1 MNNYFKDCKNLQE
14 VKKLYRDLALKL
26 HPDKGGNT
34 AAMQDLNAQY
44 EAVLNNP
51 FFKFRKDSDEAST
64 EEENRKEFI
73 RYRDVI
79 NQIIN
84 LEGLIIEIIGDWV
97 WLSGLTYPYRKQLK
111 EIGFLFAPNKVM
123 WFYRPAEYKSAN
135 RKPLPI
141 EVIRSKYGSDK
152 IETIPDNKVYLN

>member
-1 MNNYFKDCKNLQE
+1 MKNFFKDCKNLQE

-34 AAMQDLNAQY
+34 HDMQELNAAY

-64 EEENRKEFI
+64 EEANRKEFI

-97 WLSGLTYPYRKQLK
+97 WLSGLTYPYRKQLR

-123 WFYRPAEYKSAN
+123 WFYRPAEYKSSN
-135 RKPLPI
+135 RKPL
-141 EVIRSKYGSDK
+141 D
-152 IETIPDNKVYLN
+152 IETIRNKYGTNTIDTEPDKKHYLS

>member
-1 MNNYFKDCKNLQE
+1 MKNYFKDCKNLQE

-34 AAMQDLNAQY
+34 QDMQELNAAY

-51 FFKFRKDSDEAST
+51 FFKFRKDSDEPGT
-64 EEENRKEFI
+64 EEANRKEFI

-111 EIGFLFAPNKVM
+111 EIGFLFASNKVM
-123 WFYRPAEYKSAN
+123 WFYRPAEYKSCN
-135 RKPLPI
+135 RKPLDI
-141 EVIRSKYGSDK
+141 EVIRKKYGSNKIDTEPDDK
-152 IETIPDNKVYLN
+152 HYLG

>member
-1 MNNYFKDCKNLQE
+1 MNNYFKECKDLQE

-26 HPDKGGNT
+26 HPDRGGNT

-51 FFKFRKDSDEAST
+51 FFKFRKDSEETST
-64 EEENRKEFI
+64 EEANRKEFI

-84 LEGLIIEIIGDWV
+84 FEGLIIEIIGDWI
-97 WLSGLTYPYRKQLK
+97 W
-111 EIGFLFAPNKVM
+111 
-123 WFYRPAEYKSAN
+123 
-135 RKPLPI
+135 
-141 EVIRSKYGSDK
+141 
-152 IETIPDNKVYLN
+152 

>member
-1 MNNYFKDCKNLQE
+1 MKNYFRDCKNLQE

-34 AAMQDLNAQY
+34 QDMQELNAAY

-51 FFKFRKDSDEAST
+51 FFKFRKDSDDTST
-64 EEENRKEFI
+64 EEANRKEFI
-73 RYRDVI
+73 RYRDVV

-97 WLSGLTYPYRKQLK
+97 WLSGLTYPYRKQLR

-141 EVIRSKYGSDK
+141 EVIRNKYGSDM
-152 IETIPDNKVYLN
+152 IETIPDIKVYIN

>member
-1 MNNYFKDCKNLQE
+1 MKKYFKDCTTLQE
-14 VKKLYRDLALKL
+14 VKKLYRDLALKM
-26 HPDKGGNT
+26 HPDRGGDT

-44 EAVLNNP
+44 EAILNNP
-51 FFKFRKDSDEAST
+51 FFKFRKNSEEPGT
-64 EEENRKEFI
+64 EEANRKEFI

-79 NQIIN
+79 NQIIKF
-84 LEGLIIEIIGDWV
+84 EGLIIEIIGDWV

-141 EVIRSKYGSDK
+141 EVIRSKYGSDT
-152 IETIPDNKVYLN
+152 IETVPDNKFYLN